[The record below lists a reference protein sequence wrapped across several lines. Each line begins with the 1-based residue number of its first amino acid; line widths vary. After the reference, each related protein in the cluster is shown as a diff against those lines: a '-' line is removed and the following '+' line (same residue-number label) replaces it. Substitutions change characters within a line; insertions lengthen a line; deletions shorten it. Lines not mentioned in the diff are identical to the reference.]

1 MRKFDLVSV
10 DWDSVRLMQAG
21 QFKQET
27 FYLEELVR
35 WTLQRGRIA
44 GLLHLADDAVSRP
57 SPEGDRLYSVVVRGC
72 LAVGRQGQII
82 DIPDDPAL
90 ALRGTIEATATM
102 VPLFV
107 GSSLVERALEPH
119 LYSSVD
125 TGLLGCSG
133 LRPEYFLSSD
143 DSDETVDWVQIA
155 RFEKTTTGLSPDRA
169 FIPET
174 MFLSS
179 HAGQWRAQR
188 DLRALARQALDLLAR
203 HSTSAVQCYA
213 AAVALAGSLGPA
225 AGIAD
230 ENMPP
235 RDYMGGIS
243 GILAAQRAQLLAL
256 PSPGLRIYQD
266 TVDQLKE
273 TLDYLETAEWTMGQ
287 AFLMARECLERLVQL
302 YPPLLAALE
311 AATPAPE
318 RVRLDHDTVT
328 PARDPRSRDGAGRDG
343 AGRERDED
351 PAAVETPRRMGDF
364 MRRRGS

>member
-27 FYLEELVR
+27 FYLEEMVR

-90 ALRGTIEATATM
+90 ALHGTLEARATL
-102 VPLFV
+102 VPLYV
-107 GSSLVERALEPH
+107 GASLVERAPEPH

-133 LRPEYFLSSD
+133 LRTSYQLSAD
-143 DSDETVDWVQIA
+143 NSDETVDWVQIA
-155 RFEKTTTGLSPDRA
+155 QFEKTTTGLSPDRS

-179 HAGQWRAQR
+179 HAGQWRAQQG
-188 DLRALARQALDLLAR
+188 LRAAARQALDLLVK
-203 HSTSAVQCYA
+203 HSSPAVQRYA
-213 AAVALAGSLGPA
+213 AATALAGSLGPI
-225 AGIAD
+225 AGVAD
-230 ENMPP
+230 ENMSP
-235 RDYMGGIS
+235 RIYMGGIG

-256 PSPGLRIYQD
+256 PSPGLKIYQD
-266 TVDQLKE
+266 TVDQLE
-273 TLDYLETAEWTMGQ
+273 DTLNYLETAEWTMGQ
-287 AFLMARECLERLVQL
+287 AFLMARECLDRLLQL

-311 AATPAPE
+311 AAAPAPD
-318 RVRLDHDTVT
+318 RRLLDHETVVA
-328 PARDPRSRDGAGRDG
+328 ARDPRSAQ
-343 AGRERDED
+343 AVNREDD
-351 PAAVETPRRMGDF
+351 PAAVETPRRLGDF
-364 MRRRGS
+364 MRRK

>member
-35 WTLQRGRIA
+35 WTLQRGRVA

-82 DIPDDPAL
+82 DIPDDSAL
-90 ALRGTIEATATM
+90 ALRGTIEAQATL
-102 VPLFV
+102 VPLYV
-107 GSSLVERALEPH
+107 GSSLVERDPEPH

-133 LRPEYFLSSD
+133 LRPAYLLSAD
-143 DSDETVDWVQIA
+143 NSDETVDWVQIA
-155 RFEKTTTGLSPDRA
+155 QFEKTTTGLSPDRS
-169 FIPET
+169 FIPEA

-179 HAGQWRAQR
+179 HAGQWRALR
-188 DLRALARQALDLLAR
+188 DLRAQARQALDLLIKE
-203 HSTSAVQCYA
+203 SSGAVQRYA
-213 AAVALAGSLGPA
+213 AATALAGSLGPI
-225 AGIAD
+225 AGVVD
-230 ENMPP
+230 ENMAP
-235 RDYMGGIS
+235 RVYMGGIG

-266 TVDQLKE
+266 TVDQLEE
-273 TLDYLETAEWTMGQ
+273 TLHYLETAEWTMGQ
-287 AFLMARECLERLVQL
+287 AFLMARECLDRLIQL

-311 AATPAPE
+311 AAAPAPE
-318 RVRLDHDTVT
+318 RRTLDHETVA
-328 PARDPRSRDGAGRDG
+328 PARGPH
-343 AGRERDED
+343 GREGASREED
-351 PAAVETPRRMGDF
+351 PGAVETPRRNLPF
-364 MRRRGS
+364 MRRT

>member
-57 SPEGDRLYSVVVRGC
+57 SPEGDRLYSVTVRGC
-72 LAVGRQGQII
+72 LAVGRQGRII
-82 DIPDDPAL
+82 EIPDDPAL
-90 ALRGTIEATATM
+90 ALRGTVEARANL
-102 VPLFV
+102 VPLYV
-107 GSSLVERALEPH
+107 GASLVERAPEPH

-125 TGLLGCSG
+125 TGLLGCRG
-133 LRPEYFLSSD
+133 LRPAYLLSADNSD
-143 DSDETVDWVQIA
+143 DTVDWVQIA
-155 RFEKTTTGLSPDRA
+155 QFEKTTTGLSVDRS

-179 HAGQWRAQR
+179 HAGQWRAQQE
-188 DLRALARQALDLLAR
+188 LRSLTRQALDLLVK
-203 HSTSAVQCYA
+203 HSSGAVQRYA
-213 AAVALAGSLGPA
+213 AATALAGSLGPL

-230 ENMPP
+230 GNASP
-235 RDYMGGIS
+235 RVYMGGVG

-256 PSPGLRIYQD
+256 PSPGLKIYQD
-266 TVDQLKE
+266 TVDHLE
-273 TLDYLETAEWTMGQ
+273 DTLNYLETAEWTMGQ
-287 AFLMARECLERLVQL
+287 AFLMARECLDRLIQL

-311 AATPAPE
+311 AAAPAPE
-318 RVRLDHDTVT
+318 RRQLDHETVVV
-328 PARDPRSRDGAGRDG
+328 ARDPRGGPAMSR
-343 AGRERDED
+343 EED
-351 PAAVETPRRMGDF
+351 PAAVETPRRSGGGF
-364 MRRRGS
+364 MWRK